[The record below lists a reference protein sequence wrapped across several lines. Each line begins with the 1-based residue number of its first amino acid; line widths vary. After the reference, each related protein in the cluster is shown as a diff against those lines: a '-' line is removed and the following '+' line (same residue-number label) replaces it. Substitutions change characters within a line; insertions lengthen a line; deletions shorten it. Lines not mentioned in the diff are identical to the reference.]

1 MPINNARSRRR
12 LPSSHEVSGI
22 RYVEISRACLWL
34 DCGWVESNTD
44 PRTWICRGEFLV
56 TDWTWIDCDRGM
68 CVTTEKSRTIRDRGK
83 NVESFWL
90 LHGRG
95 YHVEMSGCCREIDR
109 QLPGD
114 SSDVARTPRRT
125 TLGLL
130 RERQPVCFVICG
142 VDCGGNCQVNCEPL
156 R

>member
-1 MPINNARSRRR
+1 MQKQNSIV
-12 LPSSHEVSGI
+12 LT
-22 RYVEISRACLWL
+22 
-34 DCGWVESNTD
+34 ESELET
-44 PRTWICRGEFLV
+44 L
-56 TDWTWIDCDRGM
+56 
-68 CVTTEKSRTIRDRGK
+68 
-83 NVESFWL
+83 ESFWL

-95 YHVEMSGCCREIDR
+95 YHVEVSGCCREIDR

-130 RERQPVCFVICG
+130 RGCQPVCFVICG
-142 VDCGGNCQVNCEPL
+142 GNCQVKCEPL

>member
-1 MPINNARSRRR
+1 M
-12 LPSSHEVSGI
+12 
-22 RYVEISRACLWL
+22 
-34 DCGWVESNTD
+34 
-44 PRTWICRGEFLV
+44 V
-56 TDWTWIDCDRGM
+56 TDWTRIDCEPGM

-114 SSDVARTPRRT
+114 SSNVARTPSRT
-125 TLGLL
+125 TLGPL
-130 RERQPVCFVICG
+130 RGCQPVCFVICG
-142 VDCGGNCQVNCEPL
+142 VDCGGNCQVNCERL